1 MDLLGTVGTHLATV
15 FVYFSCDSVEVVYV
29 TSNESDPVA
38 VLGEKSTK
46 NKKVRLAYCDRG
58 FDIVE
63 TKLTLL
69 HRQYLQRTERHR
81 CEQSV

>member
-1 MDLLGTVGTHLATV
+1 MDLPGTVETHLATV
-15 FVYFSCDSVEVVYV
+15 FVYFFCHSDEVVYV

-46 NKKVRLAYCDRG
+46 NKKVRLANCDRG

-63 TKLTLL
+63 TRLTLL
-69 HRQYLQRTERHR
+69 HRQYLQKTERHR